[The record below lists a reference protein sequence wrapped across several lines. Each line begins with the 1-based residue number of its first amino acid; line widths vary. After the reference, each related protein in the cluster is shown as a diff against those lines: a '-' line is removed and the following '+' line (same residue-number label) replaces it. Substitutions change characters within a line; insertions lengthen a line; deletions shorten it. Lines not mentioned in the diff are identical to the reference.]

1 MATGCVSTSDLRLLI
16 DNAVLTRRCY
26 AGVKALE
33 MLESTLQADY
43 DRLTNKQKCA
53 NGGENRD
60 AQGIYIRHYVAPMY
74 ISREGKNMG
83 CSCC

>member
-1 MATGCVSTSDLRLLI
+1 MGCVSASDQRLII
-16 DNAVLTRRCY
+16 DSVVLTRRRY

-60 AQGIYIRHYVAPMY
+60 AQGINIRHYVVPMY
-74 ISREGKNMG
+74 VSREGKNMI
-83 CSCC
+83 CSRC

>member
-1 MATGCVSTSDLRLLI
+1 MATGCVNISDQRLLI
-16 DNAVLTRRCY
+16 DSVVLTRRCY

-60 AQGIYIRHYVAPMY
+60 AQGINIRHYVVSQCM
-74 ISREGKNMG
+74 SLGKG
-83 CSCC
+83 RI